1 MYILGIF
8 VVSANLNLVHI
19 QQKEGAKGNEVTK
32 SFFLRWRRFNYNNCW
47 HRKINVLDQ
56 T

>member
-32 SFFLRWRRFNYNNCW
+32 SFFCAGGDLITIIAGTVR
-47 HRKINVLDQ
+47 
-56 T
+56 